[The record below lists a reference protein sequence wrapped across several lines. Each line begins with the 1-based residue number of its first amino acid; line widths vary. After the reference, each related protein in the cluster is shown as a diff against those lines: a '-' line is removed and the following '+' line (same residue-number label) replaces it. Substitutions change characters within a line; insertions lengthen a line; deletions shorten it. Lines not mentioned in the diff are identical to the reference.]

1 MTRTTNRSNEFFIKH
16 RDILVCLLLIMATFA
31 VYYQVHNYGFI
42 ELDDNQYFTENRYVR
57 GGFTIEGITWSF
69 RNTTVGMWIPL
80 VWISYMAGS
89 QVYGVSSGWH
99 HLTNVFLHLSNII
112 LLFLIF
118 RKLTGGFWKSAFV
131 AALFALHPLHVE
143 SVVWITER
151 KDVLSTF
158 FFLLTI
164 WMYSRYVE
172 QPRPTRYL
180 IAILF
185 FALGL
190 MAKPMLV
197 TMPFILIL
205 LDFWPLD
212 RFKSEP
218 SASHDS
224 TKESS
229 RPLHLVLE
237 KIPFLILAIV
247 ASTVTLIAH
256 NKVGGMDSL
265 DVLPFDVRITN
276 ALVSYVTYMGKMIW
290 PTKLAVL
297 YPHPGMAT
305 WRQVIGSSALLAGIS
320 WLAIKNVRH
329 RPYLIVGWLWYLG
342 TLVPVIGLA
351 QAGTQA
357 IADRFVYVP
366 FIGLYLSI
374 AWGFPELVT
383 KLPHRKIWLGTLAAI
398 LLSIL
403 TVVTWKQVQYWKNGI
418 TLFKHTLKH
427 TSNNYRIH
435 NALGAELS
443 KQGRTEEAID
453 HFLHALRIKPD
464 FERAHSNLGAAL
476 YSKGRT
482 EEAIDHYLQA
492 LRIKPDDV
500 NTHNNLGFI
509 LYNQGRITKAIDHYL
524 QALRLKPDFEKAH
537 NNLGVALIR
546 TGNIKGAISC
556 FQEAVRINPEY
567 VNAKNNL
574 KKGMM
579 MLQQNK

>member
-1 MTRTTNRSNEFFIKH
+1 
-16 RDILVCLLLIMATFA
+16 
-31 VYYQVHNYGFI
+31 
-42 ELDDNQYFTENRYVR
+42 
-57 GGFTIEGITWSF
+57 
-69 RNTTVGMWIPL
+69 
-80 VWISYMAGS
+80 
-89 QVYGVSSGWH
+89 
-99 HLTNVFLHLSNII
+99 
-112 LLFLIF
+112 
-118 RKLTGGFWKSAFV
+118 
-131 AALFALHPLHVE
+131 
-143 SVVWITER
+143 
-151 KDVLSTF
+151 
-158 FFLLTI
+158 
-164 WMYSRYVE
+164 
-172 QPRPTRYL
+172 
-180 IAILF
+180 
-185 FALGL
+185 
-190 MAKPMLV
+190 
-197 TMPFILIL
+197 MPFILIL

-453 HFLHALRIKPD
+453 H
-464 FERAHSNLGAAL
+464 
-476 YSKGRT
+476 
-482 EEAIDHYLQA
+482 YLQA